1 MTGVKRM
8 NNFLERV
15 RSTSVKASQAVKE
28 WVKVHHNLLIVVISL
43 IGYLLDYPGIAIGCA
58 FIYFAPTVKKL
69 IEAKVLAHRIE
80 YYDAGIVDIIE
91 KIIKESIEEYWVYHF
106 LNQSGNIHHV
116 NENQENEMVSG
127 VIDIVIGKINDSVIY
142 DKARLHY
149 GILFE
154 EQLAVKISMAV
165 TNFVVEVNGAP
176 IEKRKR
182 RYYAQSEK
190 EDMTKFLQEVGIGF
204 NEK

>member
-1 MTGVKRM
+1 M
-8 NNFLERV
+8 ERV
-15 RSTSVKASQAVKE
+15 NSISVKALQAARE
-28 WVKVHHNLLIVVISL
+28 WISIYHDLLLVVISL
-43 IGYLLDYPGIAIGCA
+43 LGYLLGYPGIAVGCA
-58 FIYFAPTVKKL
+58 FIYFAPIIKKL
-69 IEAKVLAHRIE
+69 IGAKVLAHRIE

-91 KIIKESIEEYWVYHF
+91 RIIKESIEEYWVYHF
-106 LNQSGNIHHV
+106 LNQSGNVHHV
-116 NENQENEMVSG
+116 NEEQENEMVSG

-165 TNFVVEVNGAP
+165 TNFVVEINGAP
-176 IEKRKR
+176 REKRKR
-182 RYYAQSEK
+182 RYYGQTEK
-190 EDMTKFLQEVGIGF
+190 EDMSKFLQEIGIGL

>member
-1 MTGVKRM
+1 M
-8 NNFLERV
+8 ERV
-15 RSTSVKASQAVKE
+15 RSTSVKVSQAAKE
-28 WVKVHHNLLIVVISL
+28 WIKVHHNPLIVVISL

-69 IEAKVLAHRIE
+69 IGAKVLAHRIE

-106 LNQSGNIHHV
+106 LNQSGNTHHV
-116 NENQENEMVSG
+116 NEDQENEMVSG

-165 TNFVVEVNGAP
+165 TNFVVEINGTP
-176 IEKRKR
+176 REKRKR
-182 RYYAQSEK
+182 RYYTQSEK

>member
-1 MTGVKRM
+1 M
-8 NNFLERV
+8 ERV
-15 RSTSVKASQAVKE
+15 NSISVKALQAVKE
-28 WVKVHHNLLIVVISL
+28 WVKLQHNILLVVISL
-43 IGYLLDYPGIAIGCA
+43 LGYLFGYPGIAIGCA
-58 FIYFAPTVKKL
+58 FIYFAPIVKKL
-69 IEAKVLAHRIE
+69 IGAKVLAHRIE

-106 LNQSGNIHHV
+106 LNQSGDIHHV
-116 NENQENEMVSG
+116 NEEQENEMVSG

-176 IEKRKR
+176 REKRKKR
-182 RYYAQSEK
+182 LYSQPEK
-190 EDMTKFLQEVGIGF
+190 KDMSKFLQEIGIGF

>member
-1 MTGVKRM
+1 M
-8 NNFLERV
+8 
-15 RSTSVKASQAVKE
+15 KE
-28 WVKVHHNLLIVVISL
+28 QIKIQYNLLLIVVSL

-69 IEAKVLAHRIE
+69 IGAKVLAHRIE

-106 LNQSGNIHHV
+106 LNQSGDVHHV
-116 NENQENEMVSG
+116 NEDQENEMVSG
-127 VIDIVIGKINDSVIY
+127 VIDIVVGKINDSVIY

-165 TNFVVEVNGAP
+165 TNFVVEVNAMP
-176 IEKRKR
+176 REKRKR
-182 RYYAQSEK
+182 RFYGQSEK
-190 EDMTKFLQEVGIGF
+190 EDMSKFLQEVGIGF

>member
-1 MTGVKRM
+1 M
-8 NNFLERV
+8 
-15 RSTSVKASQAVKE
+15 TSVKVSQAAKE
-28 WVKVHHNLLIVVISL
+28 WIKIHHNPLIVVISL

-69 IEAKVLAHRIE
+69 IGAKVLAHRIE

-106 LNQSGNIHHV
+106 LNQSGNTHHV
-116 NENQENEMVSG
+116 NEDQENEMVSG

-165 TNFVVEVNGAP
+165 TNFVVEINGTP
-176 IEKRKR
+176 REKRKR
-182 RYYAQSEK
+182 HYYTQSEK

>member
-1 MTGVKRM
+1 M

-15 RSTSVKASQAVKE
+15 RSISVKASQAVKE
-28 WVKVHHNLLIVVISL
+28 WIKIHHNPLIVVVSL

-69 IEAKVLAHRIE
+69 IGAKVLAHRIE

-106 LNQSGNIHHV
+106 LNQSGNTHHV
-116 NENQENEMVSG
+116 NEEQENEMVSG

-165 TNFVVEVNGAP
+165 TNFVVEVNGTP
-176 IEKRKR
+176 REKRKR
-182 RYYAQSEK
+182 RYYTQSEK

>member
-1 MTGVKRM
+1 MI
-8 NNFLERV
+8 
-15 RSTSVKASQAVKE
+15 SVKALQAVKE
-28 WVKVHHNLLIVVISL
+28 WVKLQHNLLLVVISL
-43 IGYLLDYPGIAIGCA
+43 LGYLLGYPGIAIGCA
-58 FIYFAPTVKKL
+58 FIYFAPIVKKL
-69 IEAKVLAHRIE
+69 IGAKVLAHRIE
-80 YYDAGIVDIIE
+80 YYDAGIVDIVE

-106 LNQSGNIHHV
+106 LNQSGDIHHV
-116 NENQENEMVSG
+116 NEEQENEMVSG

-176 IEKRKR
+176 REKRKKR
-182 RYYAQSEK
+182 LYSQPEK
-190 EDMTKFLQEVGIGF
+190 KDMSKFLQEIGIGF

>member
-1 MTGVKRM
+1 M
-8 NNFLERV
+8 ERV
-15 RSTSVKASQAVKE
+15 RSTSVKTLQAVKE
-28 WVKVHHNLLIVVISL
+28 WIKIHHNPLIVVISL

-69 IEAKVLAHRIE
+69 IGAKVLAHRIE

-106 LNQSGNIHHV
+106 LNQSGNTHHV
-116 NENQENEMVSG
+116 NEDQENEMVSG

-165 TNFVVEVNGAP
+165 TNFVVEINGTP
-176 IEKRKR
+176 REKRKR
-182 RYYAQSEK
+182 HYYTQSEK

>member
-1 MTGVKRM
+1 M
-8 NNFLERV
+8 ERV
-15 RSTSVKASQAVKE
+15 NSISVKALQAAKE
-28 WVKVHHNLLIVVISL
+28 WINVHHNPLIVVISL
-43 IGYLLDYPGIAIGCA
+43 IGYLLGYPGIAVGCA
-58 FIYFAPTVKKL
+58 FIYFAPIIKKL
-69 IEAKVLAHRIE
+69 IGAKVLAHRIE

-91 KIIKESIEEYWVYHF
+91 RIIKESIEEYWVYHF
-106 LNQSGNIHHV
+106 LNQSGNVHHV
-116 NENQENEMVSG
+116 NEEQENEMVSG

-165 TNFVVEVNGAP
+165 TNFVVEINGAP
-176 IEKRKR
+176 REKRKR
-182 RYYAQSEK
+182 RYYGQTEK
-190 EDMTKFLQEVGIGF
+190 EDMSKFLQEIGIGF

>member
-1 MTGVKRM
+1 M
-8 NNFLERV
+8 ERV
-15 RSTSVKASQAVKE
+15 RSISAKVLQAARE
-28 WVKVHHNLLIVVISL
+28 WIKIHHNPLIVVISL

-69 IEAKVLAHRIE
+69 IGAKVLAHRIE

-106 LNQSGNIHHV
+106 LNQSGNTHHV
-116 NENQENEMVSG
+116 NEDQENEMVSG

-165 TNFVVEVNGAP
+165 TNFVVEVNGTP
-176 IEKRKR
+176 REKRKR
-182 RYYAQSEK
+182 RYYTQSEK

>member
-1 MTGVKRM
+1 M
-8 NNFLERV
+8 ERV
-15 RSTSVKASQAVKE
+15 NSISVKALQAAKE
-28 WVKVHHNLLIVVISL
+28 WVKLQHNLLLVVISL
-43 IGYLLDYPGIAIGCA
+43 LGYLLGYPGIAIGCA
-58 FIYFAPTVKKL
+58 FIYFAPIVKKL
-69 IEAKVLAHRIE
+69 IGAKVLAHRIE
-80 YYDAGIVDIIE
+80 YYDAGIVDIVE

-106 LNQSGNIHHV
+106 LNQSGDIHHV
-116 NENQENEMVSG
+116 NEEQENDMVSG

-176 IEKRKR
+176 REKRKKR
-182 RYYAQSEK
+182 LYSQPEK
-190 EDMTKFLQEVGIGF
+190 KDMSKFLQEIGIGF

>member
-1 MTGVKRM
+1 M
-8 NNFLERV
+8 ERV
-15 RSTSVKASQAVKE
+15 KSTSAKVSQAAKE
-28 WVKVHHNLLIVVISL
+28 WIKIHHNPLMVVISL

-69 IEAKVLAHRIE
+69 IGAKVLAHRIE

-106 LNQSGNIHHV
+106 LNQSGNTHHV
-116 NENQENEMVSG
+116 NEDQENEMVSG
-127 VIDIVIGKINDSVIY
+127 VIDIVIGKINDSGIY

-165 TNFVVEVNGAP
+165 TNFVVEVNGTP
-176 IEKRKR
+176 REKRKR
-182 RYYAQSEK
+182 RYYTQSEK

>member
-1 MTGVKRM
+1 M

-15 RSTSVKASQAVKE
+15 NSISVKALQAVKE
-28 WVKVHHNLLIVVISL
+28 WVKLQHNLLLVVISL
-43 IGYLLDYPGIAIGCA
+43 LGYLLDYPGIAIGCA
-58 FIYFAPTVKKL
+58 FIYFAPIVKKL
-69 IEAKVLAHRIE
+69 IGAKVLAHRIE
-80 YYDAGIVDIIE
+80 YYDAGIVDIVE

-106 LNQSGNIHHV
+106 LNQSGDIHHV
-116 NENQENEMVSG
+116 NEEQENEMVSG

-176 IEKRKR
+176 REKRKKR
-182 RYYAQSEK
+182 LYSQPEK
-190 EDMTKFLQEVGIGF
+190 KDMSKFLQEIGIGF

>member
-1 MTGVKRM
+1 M
-8 NNFLERV
+8 ERV
-15 RSTSVKASQAVKE
+15 RSTSVKVLQAARE
-28 WVKVHHNLLIVVISL
+28 WIKIHHNPLIVVISL
-43 IGYLLDYPGIAIGCA
+43 IGYLLGYPGIAIGCA

-69 IEAKVLAHRIE
+69 IGAKVLAHRIE
-80 YYDAGIVDIIE
+80 YYDAGIVNIIE

-106 LNQSGNIHHV
+106 LNQSGNTHHV
-116 NENQENEMVSG
+116 NEDQENEMVSG

-165 TNFVVEVNGAP
+165 TNFVVEINGSP
-176 IEKRKR
+176 REKRKR
-182 RYYAQSEK
+182 RYYTQSEK

>member
-1 MTGVKRM
+1 M
-8 NNFLERV
+8 
-15 RSTSVKASQAVKE
+15 KE

>member
-1 MTGVKRM
+1 M
-8 NNFLERV
+8 ERV
-15 RSTSVKASQAVKE
+15 NSTSVKALQAAKE
-28 WVKVHHNLLIVVISL
+28 WVNLHHNLLLVVISL
-43 IGYLLDYPGIAIGCA
+43 LGYLLGYPGIAIGCA
-58 FIYFAPTVKKL
+58 FIYFAPIVKKL
-69 IEAKVLAHRIE
+69 IGAKVLAHRIE

-91 KIIKESIEEYWVYHF
+91 KIIKESIEEYWIYHF
-106 LNQSGNIHHV
+106 LNQSGDIHHV
-116 NENQENEMVSG
+116 NEEQENEMVNG

-176 IEKRKR
+176 REKRKR
-182 RYYAQSEK
+182 RVYTQPEK
-190 EDMTKFLQEVGIGF
+190 EDMSKFLQEIGIGF

>member
-1 MTGVKRM
+1 MEKVSSISARALQVVKDQIKIQY
-8 NNFLERV
+8 NL
-15 RSTSVKASQAVKE
+15 
-28 WVKVHHNLLIVVISL
+28 LLIVVSL
-43 IGYLLDYPGIAIGCA
+43 IGYLLNYPGIAIGCA

-69 IEAKVLAHRIE
+69 IGAKVLAHRIE

-106 LNQSGNIHHV
+106 LNQSGDVHHV
-116 NENQENEMVSG
+116 NEDQENEMVSG
-127 VIDIVIGKINDSVIY
+127 VIDIVVGKINDSVIY

-165 TNFVVEVNGAP
+165 TNFVVEVNAMP
-176 IEKRKR
+176 REKRKR
-182 RYYAQSEK
+182 RFYGQSEK
-190 EDMTKFLQEVGIGF
+190 EDMSKFLQEVGIGF

>member
-1 MTGVKRM
+1 M
-8 NNFLERV
+8 ERV
-15 RSTSVKASQAVKE
+15 NSISVKALQAAKE
-28 WVKVHHNLLIVVISL
+28 WVKLQHNLLLVVISL
-43 IGYLLDYPGIAIGCA
+43 LGYLLGYPGIAIGCA
-58 FIYFAPTVKKL
+58 FIYFAPIIKKL
-69 IEAKVLAHRIE
+69 IGAKVLAHRIE
-80 YYDAGIVDIIE
+80 YYDAGIVDIVE

-106 LNQSGNIHHV
+106 LNQSGDIHHV
-116 NENQENEMVSG
+116 NEEQENEMVSG

-176 IEKRKR
+176 REKRKKR
-182 RYYAQSEK
+182 LYSQPEK
-190 EDMTKFLQEVGIGF
+190 KDMSKFLQEIGIGF

>member
-1 MTGVKRM
+1 M
-8 NNFLERV
+8 ERV
-15 RSTSVKASQAVKE
+15 RSTSAKVSQAAKE
-28 WVKVHHNLLIVVISL
+28 WIKIHHNPLIVVISL

-69 IEAKVLAHRIE
+69 IGAKVLAHRIE

-106 LNQSGNIHHV
+106 LNQSGNTHHV
-116 NENQENEMVSG
+116 NEDQENEMVSG

-165 TNFVVEVNGAP
+165 TNFVVEVNGTP
-176 IEKRKR
+176 REKRKR
-182 RYYAQSEK
+182 RYYTQSEK

>member
-1 MTGVKRM
+1 M
-8 NNFLERV
+8 
-15 RSTSVKASQAVKE
+15 KE
-28 WVKVHHNLLIVVISL
+28 WIKIHHNPLIVVISL

-58 FIYFAPTVKKL
+58 FIYFAPIVKKL
-69 IEAKVLAHRIE
+69 IGAKVLAHRIE
-80 YYDAGIVDIIE
+80 YYDAGIVDIVE

-106 LNQSGNIHHV
+106 LNQSGDIHHV
-116 NENQENEMVSG
+116 NEEQENEMVSG

-176 IEKRKR
+176 REKRKKR
-182 RYYAQSEK
+182 LYSQPEK
-190 EDMTKFLQEVGIGF
+190 KDMSKFLQEIGIGF

>member
-1 MTGVKRM
+1 M
-8 NNFLERV
+8 ERV
-15 RSTSVKASQAVKE
+15 RSISVKASQAVKE
-28 WVKVHHNLLIVVISL
+28 WIKIHHNPLIVVISL
-43 IGYLLDYPGIAIGCA
+43 IGYLLGYPGIATGCA
-58 FIYFAPTVKKL
+58 FIYFATTVKKL
-69 IEAKVLAHRIE
+69 IGAKVLAHRIE

-106 LNQSGNIHHV
+106 LNQSGNTHHV
-116 NENQENEMVSG
+116 NEDQENEMVSG

-165 TNFVVEVNGAP
+165 TNFVVEVNGTP
-176 IEKRKR
+176 REKRKR
-182 RYYAQSEK
+182 RYYTQSEK

>member
-1 MTGVKRM
+1 M
-8 NNFLERV
+8 
-15 RSTSVKASQAVKE
+15 KE
-28 WVKVHHNLLIVVISL
+28 WINIHHNPLIVIISL

-69 IEAKVLAHRIE
+69 IGAKVLAHRIE

-106 LNQSGNIHHV
+106 LNQSGNTHHV
-116 NENQENEMVSG
+116 NEDQENEMVSG

-165 TNFVVEVNGAP
+165 TNFVVEINGTP
-176 IEKRKR
+176 REKRKR
-182 RYYAQSEK
+182 RYYTQSEK